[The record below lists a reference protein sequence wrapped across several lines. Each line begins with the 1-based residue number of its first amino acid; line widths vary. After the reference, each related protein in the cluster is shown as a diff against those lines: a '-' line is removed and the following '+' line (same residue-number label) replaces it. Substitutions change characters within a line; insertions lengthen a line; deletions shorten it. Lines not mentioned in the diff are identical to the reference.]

1 MSYTIGQVAKI
12 MGLTTHTLRF
22 YDKEGLLPNV
32 GKTTSGIRKFSDA
45 DLNWLIMIDCLK
57 SSGLQLKD
65 IKHYIELLKEG
76 DKSLKERAMI
86 FHKQKIKCQ
95 QEINN
100 LKQTMKK
107 IDFKIKYYDEAMK
120 HGEANVYKNKEL
132 AREAEK
138 LFKIKKNK

>member
-1 MSYTIGQVAKI
+1 MYYTIGKVAKI

-22 YDKEGLLPNV
+22 YDKEGLLPNI
-32 GKTTSGIRKFSDA
+32 GKTKSGVRQFSDA

-65 IKHYIELLKEG
+65 IRHYIELLKEG

-86 FHKQKIKCQ
+86 FHNQKIKCQ
-95 QEINN
+95 QEIDL

-107 IDFKIKYYDEAMK
+107 IDFKIKYYDEALK
-120 HGEANVYKNKEL
+120 HGEANVYKNKKL
-132 AREAEK
+132 AQEAKK
-138 LFKIKKNK
+138 LFKINKK

>member
-86 FHKQKIKCQ
+86 FYNQKIKCQ

-107 IDFKIKYYDEAMK
+107 IDFKIK
-120 HGEANVYKNKEL
+120 KNK
-132 AREAEK
+132 
-138 LFKIKKNK
+138 

>member
-1 MSYTIGQVAKI
+1 MYYTIGQVAKM

-32 GKTTSGIRKFSDA
+32 GKTSSGIRRFSDS
-45 DLNWLIMIDCLK
+45 DLNWLIMLDCLK

-86 FHKQKIKCQ
+86 FHNQKIKCQ
-95 QEINN
+95 QEINT

-107 IDFKIKYYDEAMK
+107 IDYKIKYYDEAMK
-120 HGEANVYKNKEL
+120 HGEANVHKNKAL
-132 AREAEK
+132 VREGEK
-138 LFKIKKNK
+138 LFKIKKK